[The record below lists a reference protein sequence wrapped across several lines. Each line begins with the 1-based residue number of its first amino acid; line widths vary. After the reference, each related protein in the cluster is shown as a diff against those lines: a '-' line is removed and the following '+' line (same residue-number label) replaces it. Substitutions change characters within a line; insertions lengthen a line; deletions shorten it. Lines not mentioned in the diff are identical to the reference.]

1 MEIKLLI
8 GISLVC
14 LLGAISP
21 GPSLAI
27 VFRNTISGGRKQ
39 GVITSLGHGLG
50 LTLYAFVAIMG
61 LSSLLLANVQI
72 FNFLQWTGALFLIW
86 LAYKMVTFNPS
97 NNSHTEEQER
107 SDLRGFLE
115 GFMTAFL
122 NPKILVFFVAVFS
135 QFINID
141 ITISD
146 RLIIAGMAGIIDTV
160 WYTLVAVVLAET
172 SIIDKLGGNTAIIN
186 RTVGIFIFL
195 LGISIIFKTLNFKIF

>member
-61 LSSLLLANVQI
+61 LSSLLLGNEQI
-72 FNFLQWTGALFLIW
+72 FILLQWAGALFLIW

-97 NNSHTEEQER
+97 NNSQTEEQER

>member
-1 MEIKLLI
+1 MDIKLLI

-61 LSSLLLANVQI
+61 LSSLLLGNEQI
-72 FNFLQWTGALFLIW
+72 FILLQWAGALFLIW

-97 NNSHTEEQER
+97 NNSQTEEQER

>member
-1 MEIKLLI
+1 MDIKLLI

-14 LLGAISP
+14 LIGAISP

-61 LSSLLLANVQI
+61 LSSLLLGNEQI
-72 FNFLQWTGALFLIW
+72 FILLQWAGALFLIW

-97 NNSHTEEQER
+97 NNSQTEEQER

>member
-1 MEIKLLI
+1 MDIKLLI

-14 LLGAISP
+14 LIGAISP

-27 VFRNTISGGRKQ
+27 VLRNTISGGRKQ

-61 LSSLLLANVQI
+61 LSSLLLGNEQI
-72 FNFLQWTGALFLIW
+72 FILLQWAGALFLIW

-97 NNSHTEEQER
+97 NNSQTEEQER

-160 WYTLVAVVLAET
+160 WYTLVAVALAET

>member
-1 MEIKLLI
+1 MDIKLLI

-14 LLGAISP
+14 LIGAISP

-27 VFRNTISGGRKQ
+27 VLRNTISGGRKQ

-61 LSSLLLANVQI
+61 LSSLLLGNEQI
-72 FNFLQWTGALFLIW
+72 FILLQWAGALFLIW

-97 NNSHTEEQER
+97 NNSQTEEQER

>member
-1 MEIKLLI
+1 
-8 GISLVC
+8 
-14 LLGAISP
+14 
-21 GPSLAI
+21 
-27 VFRNTISGGRKQ
+27 
-39 GVITSLGHGLG
+39 
-50 LTLYAFVAIMG
+50 
-61 LSSLLLANVQI
+61 
-72 FNFLQWTGALFLIW
+72 
-86 LAYKMVTFNPS
+86 MVTFNPS

>member
-61 LSSLLLANVQI
+61 LSSLLLGNEQI
-72 FNFLQWTGALFLIW
+72 FILLQWAGALFLIW

-97 NNSHTEEQER
+97 NNSQTEEQER

-172 SIIDKLGGNTAIIN
+172 SIIDKLGVNTAIIN

>member
-14 LLGAISP
+14 LIGAISP

-27 VFRNTISGGRKQ
+27 VLRNTISGGRKQ

-61 LSSLLLANVQI
+61 LSSLLLGNEQI
-72 FNFLQWTGALFLIW
+72 FILLQWAGALFLIW

-97 NNSHTEEQER
+97 NNSQTEEQER

-172 SIIDKLGGNTAIIN
+172 SIIDKLGVNTAIIN